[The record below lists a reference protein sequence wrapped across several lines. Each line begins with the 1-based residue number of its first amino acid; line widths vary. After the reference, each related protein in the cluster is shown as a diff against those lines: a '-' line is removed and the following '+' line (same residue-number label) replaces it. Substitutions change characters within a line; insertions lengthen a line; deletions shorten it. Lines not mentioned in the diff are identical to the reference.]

1 MTFGVGRNALH
12 SIGVPL
18 NITDVVA
25 ALEPLEILPFYH
37 IELEVLDMPP
47 QVEMRNPIVT
57 QLVYKIIIMV

>member
-1 MTFGVGRNALH
+1 MTFGVGRNARH

-37 IELEVLDMPP
+37 TELEVLEMPP
-47 QVEMRNPIVT
+47 EVELRDPSYSVHFINNA
-57 QLVYKIIIMV
+57 